1 MTHFF
6 QNWIITTGYCGQL
19 NDELDHNN
27 FIVIAGEF
35 NLNSVDG
42 NEQVN
47 FISIVHSPRQVLSMY

>member
-1 MTHFF
+1 MPNYPWHIFF

-47 FISIVHSPRQVLSMY
+47 SYKYSTFT

>member
-42 NEQVN
+42 NEQVK
-47 FISIVHSPRQVLSMY
+47 FYKYTYSAFT